1 MRTDDASD
9 FDDLGYAFFNS
20 DGSPDQTVNPSA
32 DVDDFQEYVYTA
44 GVTDDGLG
52 TPLEEF
58 ISFQIKI
65 VMQGT
70 NCAEP
75 PRIKELRAIALV
87 T

>member
-1 MRTDDASD
+1 
-9 FDDLGYAFFNS
+9 LGYTYFNAGS
-20 DGSPDQTVNPSA
+20 ADGDGSPDTTVGASA
-32 DVDDFQEYVYTA
+32 SLNDFQEYRYTA
-44 GVTDDGLG
+44 GVTDDGFG

-65 VMQGT
+65 IMQGT

-75 PRIKELRAIALV
+75 PRIKALRVLALG